1 MKKYNYHDTTEEY
14 LIGVLNHFAQ
24 RGYRI
29 LTVIPEIYKGTQIY
43 KIIYE
48 EET

>member
-1 MKKYNYHDTTEEY
+1 MKKYNYYDTTEEY
-14 LIGVLNHFAQ
+14 LIGDLNHFSQ
-24 RGYRI
+24 IGYHI
-29 LTVIPEIYKGTQIY
+29 LTVIPEIYEGTQIY

>member
-1 MKKYNYHDTTEEY
+1 MKKYNYYDTTEEY
-14 LIGVLNHFAQ
+14 LIEDLNHFAQ
-24 RGYRI
+24 MGYRI

>member
-1 MKKYNYHDTTEEY
+1 MKKYNCHNTTEEY
-14 LIGVLNHFAQ
+14 LIGALNHFAQ
-24 RGYRI
+24 MGYRI
-29 LTVIPEIYKGTQIY
+29 LTVIPEIYKGIQTY

>member
-1 MKKYNYHDTTEEY
+1 MKKYNYHDTMEEY

-24 RGYRI
+24 MGYRI

-48 EET
+48 EEI

>member
-14 LIGVLNHFAQ
+14 LIDVLNHFVK

-29 LTVIPEIYKGTQIY
+29 LTVIPEIYEGTQIY

>member
-14 LIGVLNHFAQ
+14 LIGVLNHFAK